1 VFAVAE
7 VFDKAKATN
16 DKYKLKA
23 WRDILPANIPK
34 NSLADKE
41 WQALMQDVERANMV
55 ALSSEQLE
63 VKVEQES
70 MMNELNAI
78 SDAATQAA
86 NAVGADE
93 RIVLGR
99 VFDGIQKADDGLKL
113 EFSAWAD
120 DKPEK
125 IYQQVEQDYHQKL
138 DAQHEVNKAFGVE
151 GYYPNYEGVG
161 E

>member
-1 VFAVAE
+1 LQQRVATE
-7 VFDKAKATN
+7 DSSCLG
-16 DKYKLKA
+16 DS
-23 WRDILPANIPK
+23 
-34 NSLADKE
+34 NSKH
-41 WQALMQDVERANMV
+41 W
-55 ALSSEQLE
+55 SG
-63 VKVEQES
+63 K
-70 MMNELNAI
+70 
-78 SDAATQAA
+78 QAA
-86 NAVGADE
+86 SAVGADE